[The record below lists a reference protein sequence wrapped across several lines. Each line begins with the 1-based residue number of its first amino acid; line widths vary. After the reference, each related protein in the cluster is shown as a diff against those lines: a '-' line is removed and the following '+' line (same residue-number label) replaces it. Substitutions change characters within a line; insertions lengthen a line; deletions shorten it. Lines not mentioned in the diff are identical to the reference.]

1 MNPLEH
7 LSVIPAAQWPRLRCR
22 ARADGCGRVL
32 DLGSERVAAFDELVA
47 LTVPELPSLG
57 ALAML
62 AECHP
67 EPCRKCA
74 RVVSREAADVLRLV
88 DGALAAHGRAHEYP
102 VSGWLDRAFEHAHE
116 RARDV
121 ARLTFAQAPISTL
134 VEAAAEALA
143 DVVMALDDDPLGVP
157 EGLADALGSLL
168 ALYAADVDRCVER

>member
-7 LSVIPAAQWPRLRCR
+7 LSVIPGAQWPCLRHR
-22 ARADGCGRVL
+22 ALTDGCGRVL
-32 DLGSERVAAFDELVA
+32 DLESERVAAFDELVA

-67 EPCRKCA
+67 EPCRNCA
-74 RVVSREAADVLRLV
+74 RVVSGEAADVLRLV
-88 DGALAAHGRAHEYP
+88 DGAVAAHGRAHEYP
-102 VSGWLDRAFEHAHE
+102 VSGWLDRAFEHAHQ

-121 ARLTFAQAPISTL
+121 ARFTFAQAPVSTL
-134 VEAAAEALA
+134 VQAAAEALA
-143 DVVMALDDDPLGVP
+143 DVVMALADDPLGVP

-168 ALYAADVDRCVER
+168 ALYAADVDRCGER

>member
-7 LSVIPAAQWPRLRCR
+7 LSVIPGALWPRLRRR

-32 DLGSERVAAFDELVA
+32 DVESERVAAFGELVA
-47 LTVPELPSLG
+47 LTLPELPSLG
-57 ALAML
+57 GPAMRG
-62 AECHP
+62 EGHP
-67 EPCRKCA
+67 GPRRDCA

-88 DGALAAHGRAHEYP
+88 DGALAAHGRAHGYP
-102 VSGWLDRAFEHAHE
+102 VSGWLDRAFAHADE

-121 ARLTFAQAPISTL
+121 ARLTFAQAPISAL

-143 DVVMALDDDPLGVP
+143 DVVIALDHDPLGVP

-168 ALYAADVDRCVER
+168 ALYAADIERCAER

>member
-32 DLGSERVAAFDELVA
+32 DLESERVAAFDELVA
-47 LTVPELPSLG
+47 LSVPELPSLG

-62 AECHP
+62 GGCPP
-67 EPCRKCA
+67 EPCRNCA
-74 RVVSREAADVLRLV
+74 RVLSREAADVLRLV

-102 VSGWLDRAFEHAHE
+102 VSGWLDRAFEQADE
-116 RARDV
+116 RAQQV
-121 ARLTFAQAPISTL
+121 ARLTFAQSPVSTL

-143 DVVMALDDDPLGVP
+143 EVVMALD
-157 EGLADALGSLL
+157 
-168 ALYAADVDRCVER
+168 